1 MQSERNGRRE
11 NYTPHGL
18 HPHLARIGQTL
29 AFVASLDVIQRQGA
43 IRDNNVLTQREDSE
57 GLICLCPSPH
67 TTSRNK
73 KKAAIPSP
81 KTNIEKKRNKKRF
94 FLSPKNFRKA
104 RKKRMESA
112 YRLHRRTCYTKKEP
126 LRRISEVLKVAAT
139 YSPTTQ
145 CSTIGDA
152 VSRCCPR
159 PSASPLCRAP
169 LRSALSRARAPQ
181 ARTAHTPHG
190 AHRTP

>member
-1 MQSERNGRRE
+1 MTDADKER
-11 NYTPHGL
+11 
-18 HPHLARIGQTL
+18 
-29 AFVASLDVIQRQGA
+29 
-43 IRDNNVLTQREDSE
+43 
-57 GLICLCPSPH
+57 
-67 TTSRNK
+67 
-73 KKAAIPSP
+73 SP
-81 KTNIEKKRNKKRF
+81 KDESKR
-94 FLSPKNFRKA
+94 L
-104 RKKRMESA
+104 
-112 YRLHRRTCYTKKEP
+112 
-126 LRRISEVLKVAAT
+126 LKVAAT

-159 PSASPLCRAP
+159 PSASAP

>member
-1 MQSERNGRRE
+1 M
-11 NYTPHGL
+11 
-18 HPHLARIGQTL
+18 
-29 AFVASLDVIQRQGA
+29 IQRQGA

-81 KTNIEKKRNKKRF
+81 KTNIEKKRRNKNDF
-94 FLSPKNFRKA
+94 FFPPKKFSRNE
-104 RKKRMESA
+104 MERAILGGGRSFQFNGRTLRGSA

-126 LRRISEVLKVAAT
+126 PRRISEVLKVAAT

-152 VSRCCPR
+152 ELNDPVRNGKGWDL
-159 PSASPLCRAP
+159 SAI
-169 LRSALSRARAPQ
+169 
-181 ARTAHTPHG
+181 TT
-190 AHRTP
+190 